1 MDLLGFQG
9 GFMSLAKGSRTVSVS
24 RPTSS
29 QTDPADRDLA
39 TMALAVCH
47 KNTGVGGRSH
57 TMSTGVEGEEG
68 PACSRSQEEAM
79 QEAAVR

>member
-9 GFMSLAKGSRTVSVS
+9 SFMSLAKGSRSVS
-24 RPTSS
+24 MARPTSS

-47 KNTGVGGRSH
+47 KNTGVGGRSRS
-57 TMSTGVEGEEG
+57 MSTGLEGEVG
-68 PACSRSQEEAM
+68 VACSRSQEEAM